1 MDSVCTE
8 VGYEALDGLDAAAF
22 EQARRERR
30 QPGWPDRP
38 RLTGTKHPD
47 STTHRAEQLARAID
61 SGDGADHERA
71 SRVLSHLEW
80 HPLVEAKQ
88 EYEETIRDL
97 LGPCNE
103 VLLDFEGRQISPEWL
118 DVPEKVVLALLRHG
132 LVPGTDCHLLFRVP
146 NPWLEQDEEKIEKI
160 LAVVARTNFLF
171 LLAARRLGLE
181 PAQNAIYELT
191 VPQVNARADLGA
203 LMKIGT
209 LYRQAIDHLFGGTPD
224 RIDEFLA
231 ARIPE
236 ADRAALI
243 ARVARVRL
251 VPLVEN
257 VGALSHLPDL
267 LESFYAMLERNRGVP
282 GLPSTSSFVTRAGE
296 PAAVVRVFVAM
307 SDTAEQSGKIATDTA
322 YALMLAGRDEAERRL
337 AELARRAGEPAP
349 RVTFLVGA
357 GRAGFRGGF
366 DPAHDGVITQFA
378 RAGGVTL
385 QGIRADAP
393 EEAASLAAKYR
404 DACDAPRQG
413 PLLSPADRDSLGRLL
428 ESGVRAHTATL
439 LTIAP
444 LVAPFGGL
452 VPQTRVRIRA
462 TGSVNYG
469 RSIPEYPEEWGG
481 GATLPDNRD
490 LRDAWPEGVTLP
502 RAIVFNLGC
511 TTLGLPAVV
520 SDLAALD
527 KRAAVLLDRHLPG
540 YREILASE
548 LPNFVRESVA
558 LVFGKRFAE
567 IMARRCLRAA
577 AAIWADARAREELV
591 LPTSL
596 FAMLYLRYVAED
608 ADSWDETK
616 EHESLATR
624 ESELIRETSNGSF
637 SAICAE
643 RPGDRWTV
651 LQALVDAD
659 EAARL
664 LLARELTIEEKR
676 EFVDLRIEGWLRAL
690 PDTLS
695 RELRRAWAPLREL
708 DRDALTLRTIEQ
720 MITLE
725 ELRGSRGA

>member
-1 MDSVCTE
+1 MCTAL
-8 VGYEALDGLDAAAF
+8 GYEALDGLDAAAF

-61 SGDGADHERA
+61 SGDGADHDRA

-224 RIDEFLA
+224 RSMQFLA

-267 LESFYAMLERNRGVP
+267 LESFYAMLERNRGV
-282 GLPSTSSFVTRAGE
+282 AG
-296 PAAVVRVFVAM
+296 PAVDVELRHPRRRSRPRSLRVFVAM

-322 YALMLAGRDEAERRL
+322 YALMMAGRDEAERRL
-337 AELARRAGEPAP
+337 AEHARRGRRAGAEGDVPRRRGPRRVPRRASIRRTTASSRSSRGRTGSRCRASAPTRPA
-349 RVTFLVGA
+349 
-357 GRAGFRGGF
+357 
-366 DPAHDGVITQFA
+366 
-378 RAGGVTL
+378 
-385 QGIRADAP
+385 
-393 EEAASLAAKYR
+393 EAVSLAARFR

-413 PLLSPADRDSLGRLL
+413 PLVSPADRDSLGRLL
-428 ESGVRAHTATL
+428 EAGVRAHTATL

-444 LVAPFGGL
+444 LVAP
-452 VPQTRVRIRA
+452 VRR
-462 TGSVNYG
+462 
-469 RSIPEYPEEWGG
+469 
-481 GATLPDNRD
+481 
-490 LRDAWPEGVTLP
+490 P
-502 RAIVFNLGC
+502 RA
-511 TTLGLPAVV
+511 
-520 SDLAALD
+520 
-527 KRAAVLLDRHLPG
+527 
-540 YREILASE
+540 
-548 LPNFVRESVA
+548 
-558 LVFGKRFAE
+558 
-567 IMARRCLRAA
+567 
-577 AAIWADARAREELV
+577 ADARAHPRHGVRQLRAV
-591 LPTSL
+591 DSRVSRGMGRRRHASPTTAT
-596 FAMLYLRYVAED
+596 F
-608 ADSWDETK
+608 
-616 EHESLATR
+616 ATR
-624 ESELIRETSNGSF
+624 GRKASRCRAPSSST
-637 SAICAE
+637 
-643 RPGDRWTV
+643 W
-651 LQALVDAD
+651 
-659 EAARL
+659 AAR
-664 LLARELTIEEKR
+664 RSGCR
-676 EFVDLRIEGWLRAL
+676 
-690 PDTLS
+690 PS
-695 RELRRAWAPLREL
+695 
-708 DRDALTLRTIEQ
+708 
-720 MITLE
+720 
-725 ELRGSRGA
+725 